1 MKKTRKTVL
10 AMMLAI
16 AMCVVLLAGCGDSNE
31 ADDEMFT
38 IGIIQLMDHVALQAT
53 FDGIVN
59 ALAAGGYVEGE
70 NLTILYDNAH
80 GDIST
85 LSTIADRFVTHGVDL
100 VISISTPAT
109 QAIAART
116 DTIPILG
123 TAVTS
128 FVVADLVDSNEL
140 PGGNIS
146 GVSDMNPVRAQI
158 DLIVELVPDVQ
169 TIGLIYNAGEAN
181 SVFQIELAKENIEAL
196 GLDWHEVTVTD
207 TGDVMQAMQSLVG
220 RVDAVYIPTDNTV
233 AAAMAA
239 VHSVAMESGT
249 PVICGEAGMVRAGGL
264 ATLGID
270 YYDLGWETGR
280 MAIEVLHGANPGE
293 MPIRFAPDNYTVTIN
308 GLVAEEIGFT
318 VPERFLDYVII
329 PE

>member
-1 MKKTRKTVL
+1 MKKTKKTLLVII
-10 AMMLAI
+10 LAI
-16 AMCVVLLAGCGDSNE
+16 IMCVPVLAGCDD
-31 ADDEMFT
+31 ADDSTEFT
-38 IGIIQLMDHVALQAT
+38 IGIIQLMEHVALQAT
-53 FDGIVN
+53 HDGIID
-59 ALAAGGYVEGE
+59 ALAAYGYVEGE
-70 NLTILYDNAH
+70 NLTVLFDNAH

-158 DLIVELVPDVQ
+158 ELIVELVPDVQ
-169 TIGLIYNAGEAN
+169 TIGLIYNAGEPN
-181 SVFQIELAKENIEAL
+181 SVFQIQMAKEKIEEL
-196 GLDWHEVTVTD
+196 GLEWREATVTD
-207 TGDVMQAMQSLVG
+207 TGDVLQAMQSLAG

-233 AAAMAA
+233 ASAMAA
-239 VHSVAMESGT
+239 VHTVAMENGL
-249 PVICGEAGMVRAGGL
+249 VVVCGEAGMVRAGGL

-270 YYDLGWETGR
+270 YYDLGWATGL

-293 MPIRFAPDNYTVTIN
+293 MPIRFAPDNYSITIN
-308 GLVAEEIGFT
+308 GVVAEEIGFT
-318 VPERFLDYVII
+318 VPERFLAYVIF